1 MFRFAGLARS
11 INRSASIVKPTLKSF
26 SKPLTP
32 LTIRKASGYSF
43 DPEAQ
48 AIDEIEE
55 GTRVLNEGDVEGAKE
70 KYQRSLDIQKEGKT
84 AAMGLFNLGV
94 TQFYTKDIQGAIATW
109 EKSLAIEPTSD
120 LLSNLASAHILSS
133 PSNPAKAIEYL
144 TQARDVNPDDPE
156 VAFNL
161 GVVSEATGQL
171 ESALDNYKAAKSLGV
186 ERAEEN
192 VRNVGAKI
200 ISERAKKA
208 EQEE

>member
-1 MFRFAGLARS
+1 MFRFATLARGLNRS
-11 INRSASIVKPTLKSF
+11 VINRPSF
-26 SKPLTP
+26 KPLSTP
-32 LTIRKASGYSF
+32 LSLRKASGYPF

-55 GTRVLNEGDVEGAKE
+55 GTRVLNEGDVERAKE
-70 KYQRSLDIQKEGKT
+70 CYKRSLDIQKEGKT

-94 TQFYTKDIQGAIATW
+94 TQFYTKDIKGAIETW
-109 EKSLAIEPTSD
+109 EQSLAIEPTSD

-133 PSNPAKAIEYL
+133 PSNPAKALEYL

-171 ESALDNYKAAKSLGV
+171 ENALENYQVAKSLGV

-200 ISERAKKA
+200 VSERAKKA
-208 EQEE
+208 QEQQ